1 MAEDDPP
8 KPRRGRRRT
17 YLLIA
22 LALLV
27 VVGAIA
33 AVKYAQIAR
42 LIGYGKHAKAMGP
55 PPESV
60 STGRSALARWES
72 TLSAVGSVSNVDA
85 VNVTTEA
92 PGLVKR
98 ILFDSGQK
106 AKVGQVLVELDV
118 ATEQAQLEAAKARA
132 ELAQIEFKR
141 SKGLVDKGAVARQEL
156 DTATS
161 TLTAAV
167 ADVAAIEAQIARK
180 TVRAPF
186 AGKLGIRT
194 VTVGQYLAP
203 GTAVTTLDTGGKAH
217 IDFTLPQQQMAT
229 VRVGMPVR
237 VTLQGRSK
245 IITGKI
251 SAIDPT
257 VEDATRN
264 VKLRAELPD
273 AGASL
278 RPGMFG
284 QVTVVLPRQPQ
295 LVIVPAT
302 AIVHASYGDSVF
314 IVEPKPADSP
324 GMRETP
330 DGKPVKIVRQ
340 AFVRLGTARGD
351 FVAIT
356 EGLKPNLE
364 VVTAGA
370 FKLRNGGPVVV
381 DNRVQ
386 AQPQLAPHVENR

>member
-1 MAEDDPP
+1 
-8 KPRRGRRRT
+8 
-17 YLLIA
+17 LIT
-22 LALLV
+22 LTLLV

-33 AVKYAQIAR
+33 VVKYAQIAR
-42 LIGYGKHAKAMGP
+42 LIGYGKRAKAMGP
-55 PPESV
+55 PPEHV

-72 TLSAVGSVSNVDA
+72 TLSAVGSVSSVDA

-92 PGLVKR
+92 PGLVKK

-118 ATEQAQLEAAKARA
+118 GTEQAQLEAAKARA
-132 ELAQIEFKR
+132 ELAQIEFER
-141 SKGLVDKGAVARQEL
+141 SKMLVDKGAVARQEL

-161 TLTAAV
+161 TLTAAT

-186 AGKLGIRT
+186 AGELGLRT

-217 IDFTLPQQQMAT
+217 IDFTLPQQQMGR

-245 IITGKI
+245 IIDGKI

-257 VEDATRN
+257 VEGATRN
-264 VKLRAELPD
+264 VRLRAELPD

-284 QVTVVLPRQPQ
+284 QVTIVLPQQPQ

-330 DGKPVKIVRQ
+330 DGTPVKIVRQ

-351 FVAIT
+351 FVAIA
-356 EGLKPNLE
+356 EGLKPGLE

-370 FKLRNGGPVVV
+370 FKLRNGGPIVV